1 MKTDNIERYLQ
12 SFGKYIIK
20 QSRTNLTKGKKNVTK
35 DLYDSLNFKIITD
48 SKGFTIEFSMDEYG
62 TFVDKGVS
70 GNQNKRQYK
79 DYMGKKVPSPY
90 KYTTRQPPSGILEK
104 WIKARGLRGRVDKDW
119 KSAGN
124 KGGQFI
130 KDKSFAFLI
139 ARSIKAKGIKG
150 ISFFQRPMEL
160 GLKRFGSDL
169 LNALK
174 GDISESLNKT
184 IIK

>member
-1 MKTDNIERYLQ
+1 MKTDNIERFLK

-48 SKGFTIEFSMDEYG
+48 NKGFTIEFSMAEYG

-104 WIKARGLRGRVDKDW
+104 WISARGLKGRDARGRYIT
-119 KSAGN
+119 N
-124 KGGQFI
+124 
-130 KDKSFAFLI
+130 KSFAFLI

-184 IIK
+184 IVK

>member
-1 MKTDNIERYLQ
+1 MKTDNIERFLQ

-48 SKGFTIEFSMDEYG
+48 SKGFTIEFSMAEYG

-104 WIKARGLRGRVDKDW
+104 WISARGLKGRD
-119 KSAGN
+119 A
-124 KGGQFI
+124 KGRYI
-130 KDKSFAFLI
+130 TNKSFAFLI

>member
-1 MKTDNIERYLQ
+1 MKTDNIERFLK

-48 SKGFTIEFSMDEYG
+48 NKGFTIEFPMAEYG

-104 WIKARGLRGRVDKDW
+104 WISARGLKGRDARGRYIT
-119 KSAGN
+119 N
-124 KGGQFI
+124 
-130 KDKSFAFLI
+130 KSFAFLI

-184 IIK
+184 IVK

>member
-1 MKTDNIERYLQ
+1 MKTDNIERFLK

-48 SKGFTIEFSMDEYG
+48 NKGFTIEFSMAEYG

-104 WIKARGLRGRVDKDW
+104 WISARGLKGRDARGRYIT
-119 KSAGN
+119 N
-124 KGGQFI
+124 
-130 KDKSFAFLI
+130 KSFAFLI
-139 ARSIKAKGIKG
+139 ARSIKAKGIKANTFN
-150 ISFFQRPMEL
+150 SFCFNS
-160 GLKRFGSDL
+160 K
-169 LNALK
+169 K
-174 GDISESLNKT
+174 H
-184 IIK
+184 

>member
-48 SKGFTIEFSMDEYG
+48 SKGFTIQFSMAEYG

-104 WIKARGLRGRVDKDW
+104 WISARGLKGRD
-119 KSAGN
+119 A
-124 KGGQFI
+124 KGRYI
-130 KDKSFAFLI
+130 TNKSFAFLI